1 MRIQEIIWILKIIL
15 YGGKYSPILCSCE
28 GKSFYLVGLS
38 HWFSKC
44 VLGTRG
50 VPPKPFKVTSRSN
63 YFYNNTKILFTFF
76 SLTSRKWMLSEAAW
90 HMILQQIEC
99 KSRYENPDSLL
110 LRQTLKKFVKMYNS
124 ATILIKS
131 LFCSMSLSFIKYAIY
146 INMYWVYD

>member
-1 MRIQEIIWILKIIL
+1 
-15 YGGKYSPILCSCE
+15 
-28 GKSFYLVGLS
+28 
-38 HWFSKC
+38 
-44 VLGTRG
+44 
-50 VPPKPFKVTSRSN
+50 
-63 YFYNNTKILFTFF
+63 
-76 SLTSRKWMLSEAAW
+76 MLSEAAW

-146 INMYWVYD
+146 INMY